1 MSRLIDEISIFLE
14 ANGFGVSRQ
23 IRSGLEVICT
33 KTIDKRHDKFLMP
46 LEINAR
52 TPQEAKTASGHA
64 YEAVHEIGNR
74 DGYPLIIPEDRWKR
88 QRAMMEARILAHL
101 EVFNQAYARN
111 CKVMRIEKA
120 VAQEFLE
127 KNHSYG
133 DAACKYRYGLYL
145 MRHTGHLTETNHDN
159 RSEASL
165 KGKLIAVATFS
176 NARKWIKDGKE
187 IRSFEWTRYASLPDM
202 RISGGMG
209 KLLNAFIKDAEPDDI
224 MSYADLEWSEG
235 NVYKQLGFISEDRKA
250 PVLFSVDSRWLRR
263 PIRPAMA
270 AAMEGE
276 LASDTGEL
284 YFCNFG
290 SNKYRL
296 KLTDYR

>member
-1 MSRLIDEISIFLE
+1 MKRLIDDISLFLE
-14 ANGFGVSRQ
+14 ARGFEVTRQ
-23 IRSGLEVICT
+23 MRFGLEVIST
-33 KTIDKRHDKFLMP
+33 NTIDKRHERLIMP
-46 LEINAR
+46 LEINAH
-52 TPQEAKTASGHA
+52 TPQEARTAGEHA
-64 YEAVHEIGNR
+64 YETVQKIASKE
-74 DGYPLIIPEDRWKR
+74 GYPLIIPEDRWKR
-88 QRAMMEARILAHL
+88 QKEMMEARILAHL
-101 EVFNQAYARN
+101 EIFSQAYARN

-120 VAQEFLE
+120 EAQEFLE

-145 MRHTGHLTETNHDN
+145 MRHTGHLTDTNQDD

-202 RISGGMG
+202 RINGGMG
-209 KLLNAFIKDAEPDDI
+209 KLLKAFIKDAEPDDI

-235 NVYKQLGFISEDRKA
+235 NVYKLLGFEPEERKV
-250 PVLFSVDSRWLRR
+250 PVLFSVDSHWLRR

-276 LASDTGEL
+276 PVSDTGEL
-284 YFCNFG
+284 YFYNFG